1 MNSHMSINKSISMN
15 TQTNINSIPMLM
27 DKLTSN
33 PYQRGAQPG
42 VRETKRSADPMRKE
56 EYPMNYINKLIVKV
70 RESKKGQTMTEYV
83 LIIAA
88 IAVAGYTAYVGLEG
102 GINNIIAN
110 VTATLKAA

>member
-1 MNSHMSINKSISMN
+1 MLTNEQASI
-15 TQTNINSIPMLM
+15 L
-27 DKLTSN
+27 
-33 PYQRGAQPG
+33 YQRGKQPG
-42 VRETKRSADPMRKE
+42 ARETKRSADPMRKE
-56 EYPMNYINKLIVKV
+56 EYLMNYMNKLIVKV

>member
-1 MNSHMSINKSISMN
+1 MNSHMSIQTNS
-15 TQTNINSIPMLM
+15 QTNIHSIDLLM

-33 PYQRGAQPG
+33 PYQRGKQPG
-42 VRETKRSADPMRKE
+42 VRETKRSADSMRKE
-56 EYPMNYINKLIVKV
+56 EYLMNYINKLIVKV

-110 VTATLKAA
+110 VTHTLTSA